1 MAWGGL
7 RLREEGGAHYAPGRL
22 EPPPEEAW
30 ARTDRLAWLTLAVL
44 GGLGLALSLGPAAV
58 PEALALS
65 FVPALV
71 LPRVAPHVIA
81 FCLGA
86 LVTGLSLHQNLER
99 RLTAA
104 AYEEGEAILAIT
116 AVQGWPPQSAYAEV
130 RAWRAGSPELRRV
143 RRVRLSLYAPLPL
156 REGAWWRMTLRL
168 RAPKGAQNPGR
179 PDPERTLFAQ
189 GVDAVGYP
197 KGPAWA
203 LARADPGPLAR
214 LRQHLQEALGPLRPE
229 ARAVFTALL
238 LGEASPPEALPWD
251 RLALLGVVHLFVVS
265 GFHLG
270 LVLVALR
277 VLTALL
283 TPGLA
288 GRWLVLPAS
297 LLLAAYG
304 VLTGA
309 GLPVQRAWLG
319 ALLLLMTL
327 GLGRGSR
334 PGRGLALAAL
344 ALGVTA
350 PEALLT
356 PGAALSFFAVLVLLW
371 PGGEGSG
378 LRGLLILQGRLSLAM
393 AALLATFFGWMP
405 AGGLVVNLFLG
416 PLLGALLLPLGFGL
430 LALVLLGFAP
440 ALVAL
445 QILGDGV
452 QALLAALAPP
462 LGRALPLA
470 PVAGP
475 PLVLAV
481 LLALVT
487 LTPGPLAVR
496 FSAALGVMALLWPA
510 PGLPSGAFRLTVF
523 DVGQGSAALVETAE
537 HRLLVDTG
545 PGWGQGGASA
555 FAAQVQPALRAL
567 GVSQLDGVLLTHGDR
582 DHAGGL
588 GAARAAFPG
597 ADLLGPGGAPCH
609 RGRRWRWDGV
619 DFAVLH
625 PEPNPRAGQGN
636 AQSCVLAISA
646 GARRVLLL
654 ADVPRFV
661 ERRLAGEL
669 LPQDLVLAAH
679 HGSQSSSAGVPV
691 KRTAPRFVIF
701 SAALPSPFG
710 HPHDAVVARW
720 RAEGARPVLTGAQGM
735 VRWDSRWPGGVA
747 CGRAGRWWQ
756 WRPSEGCGRP

>member
-7 RLREEGGAHYAPGRL
+7 RLREERGAHYAPGRF
-22 EPPPEEAW
+22 EPPPEEAS
-30 ARTDRLAWLTLAVL
+30 ARTDELARLTLAVL

-65 FVPALV
+65 LVPTV
-71 LPRVAPHVIA
+71 LRPRLAPYAAA
-81 FCLGA
+81 FCAGA
-86 LVTGLSLHQNLER
+86 LLTALSLHHNLEQ

-130 RAWRAGSPELRRV
+130 LAWRSGSPDLRRV
-143 RRVRLSLYAPLPL
+143 REVRLSLYAPLPL
-156 REGAWWRMTLRL
+156 REGARWRMTLRL
-168 RAPKGAQNPGR
+168 RAPKGAQNLGR
-179 PDPERTLFAQ
+179 PDPERTLFAR

-203 LARADPGPLAR
+203 LARADPGPPMR
-214 LRQHLQEALGPLRPE
+214 LRQQLQKALGPLRPE

-238 LGEASPPEALPWD
+238 LGAASPPEALPWD

-277 VLTALL
+277 ALFALL
-283 TPGLA
+283 SPGLP
-288 GRWLVLPAS
+288 GRWLGLPAG
-297 LLLAAYG
+297 LLLASYA

-319 ALLLLMTL
+319 ALLLLLAM

-344 ALGVTA
+344 ALGVSS
-350 PEALLT
+350 PEALLA

-378 LRGLLILQGRLSLAM
+378 LWGLLALQGRLSLAM
-393 AALLATFFGWMP
+393 GAVLAAFFGWMP
-405 AGGLVVNLFLG
+405 AWGMVVNLLLG

-440 ALVAL
+440 ALGAL
-445 QILGDGV
+445 QVLGDGV
-452 QALLAALAPP
+452 QGLLAFLAPV
-462 LGRALPLA
+462 LGRAAPLA
-470 PVAGP
+470 PVAGL
-475 PLVLAV
+475 PLVLAM
-481 LLALVT
+481 LLALLS
-487 LTPGPLAVR
+487 LTPVPPVLR
-496 FSAALGVMALLWPA
+496 LSAALGVAALLWPA
-510 PGLPSGAFRLTVF
+510 PGLPPGTFRLTVF

-545 PGWGQGGASA
+545 PAWGQSGASA
-555 FAAQVQPALRAL
+555 FAAQVRPALRAL
-567 GVSQLDGVLLTHGDR
+567 GVGKIDGVLLTHGDR

-588 GAARAAFPG
+588 NAAQALFPG
-597 ADLLGPGGAPCH
+597 AALLGPGGKPCH
-609 RGRRWRWDGV
+609 QGRRWRWDGV
-619 DFAVLH
+619 NFAVLH
-625 PEPNPRAGQGN
+625 PKPNPRAGQGN

-646 GARRVLLL
+646 GTRRVLLL

-669 LPQDLVLAAH
+669 PRQDLVLAAH
-679 HGSQSSSAGVPV
+679 HGSRGSSARVLV

-720 RAEGARPVLTGAQGM
+720 RGEGARPVHTGAQGM
-735 VRWDSRWPGGVA
+735 VRWDSRWPGRIR

-756 WRPSEGCGRP
+756 WRPAEGCGGS

>member
-1 MAWGGL
+1 MPRGAL
-7 RLREEGGAHYAPGRL
+7 SLHRRRLGPG
-22 EPPPEEAW
+22 PIGSPGS
-30 ARTDRLAWLTLAVL
+30 LAVL
-44 GGLGLALSLGPAAV
+44 GAGPGPEPGARCV
-58 PEALALS
+58 PGAIPSAPS
-65 FVPALV
+65 RAV
-71 LPRVAPHVIA
+71 LPRVAPHVLA

-197 KGPAWA
+197 KGPAG
-203 LARADPGPLAR
+203 PGPRRSRPCA
-214 LRQHLQEALGPLRPE
+214 AASAPAGGLGPLRPGW
-229 ARAVFTALL
+229 AVFTALF
-238 LGEASPPEALPWD
+238 GEASPPEALPWD

-283 TPGLA
+283 TPGWLDAGSCCRRASCLA
-288 GRWLVLPAS
+288 TACS
-297 LLLAAYG
+297 
-304 VLTGA
+304 GA

-350 PEALLT
+350 PEALLA

-416 PLLGALLLPLGFGL
+416 PLLGALLLPCLWA
-430 LALVLLGFAP
+430 LALVPQASPLRWRHSRFWKMGFRRSSHSSTTPWEGPAP
-440 ALVAL
+440 RAGEGLPSPACSALVS
-445 QILGDGV
+445 
-452 QALLAALAPP
+452 LAP
-462 LGRALPLA
+462 
-470 PVAGP
+470 GP
-475 PLVLAV
+475 P
-481 LLALVT
+481 
-487 LTPGPLAVR
+487 AVR
-496 FSAALGVMALLWPA
+496 FSAALGVKALLCPA

-588 GAARAAFPG
+588 GAARAAFPR
-597 ADLLGPGGAPCH
+597 ADLLGPGGAPCY

-619 DFAVLH
+619 DYAALH

-636 AQSCVLAISA
+636 AQSCVLAVNA
-646 GARRVLLL
+646 GARRALLL

-661 ERRLAGEL
+661 DAGAGEL
-669 LPQDLVLAAH
+669 LQD
-679 HGSQSSSAGVPV
+679 G
-691 KRTAPRFVIF
+691 
-701 SAALPSPFG
+701 
-710 HPHDAVVARW
+710 
-720 RAEGARPVLTGAQGM
+720 
-735 VRWDSRWPGGVA
+735 
-747 CGRAGRWWQ
+747 AGR
-756 WRPSEGCGRP
+756 PSRL

>member
-1 MAWGGL
+1 VAWGGL
-7 RLREEGGAHYAPGRL
+7 RLREERGAHYAPGRL

-30 ARTDRLAWLTLAVL
+30 ARTDGLAWPTLAVL
-44 GGLGLALSLGPAAV
+44 GGLGLALSLGPATV

-65 FVPALV
+65 LVPAL
-71 LPRVAPHVIA
+71 LRPRLAPYA
-81 FCLGA
+81 LALCAGA
-86 LVTGLSLHQNLER
+86 LLTALSLHHSLER
-99 RLTAA
+99 RLSAPS
-104 AYEEGEAILAIT
+104 YEEGEAIVAIT
-116 AVQGWPPQSAYAEV
+116 AVQGWPPQRAYAEV
-130 RAWRAGSPELRRV
+130 LAWRSGSPELRRV

-156 REGAWWRMTLRL
+156 REGAMWRLTLRL

-179 PDPERTLFAQ
+179 PDPERTLFAR

-214 LRQHLQEALGPLRPE
+214 VRQHLQDALGPLRPE

-238 LGEASPPEALPWD
+238 LGEASPPEALPWE

-277 VLTALL
+277 VLFALV
-283 TPGLA
+283 TPGLP
-288 GRWLVLPAS
+288 GRWLVLPAG
-297 LLLAAYG
+297 LLLASYAS
-304 VLTGA
+304 LTGL

-319 ALLLLMTL
+319 ALLLLMAL

-334 PGRGLALAAL
+334 PARGLALAAL
-344 ALGVTA
+344 ALGASA
-350 PEALLT
+350 PEALLA

-378 LRGLLILQGRLSLAM
+378 LWGLLALQGRLSLAM
-393 AALLATFFGWMP
+393 AGLLAAFFGWMP
-405 AGGLVVNLFLG
+405 ALGLVVNLFLG
-416 PLLGALLLPLGFGL
+416 PLLGALLVPVGFGL
-430 LALVLLGFAP
+430 LVLVLLDFAP
-440 ALVAL
+440 ALGAL
-445 QILGDGV
+445 QVLGDGV
-452 QALLAALAPP
+452 QGLLAFLAPP
-462 LGRALPLA
+462 LGRAAPLA
-470 PVAGP
+470 PVAGF

-487 LTPGPLAVR
+487 LTPGPPAVR

-510 PGLPSGAFRLTVF
+510 PGLPPGTFRLTVF

-545 PGWGQGGASA
+545 PAWSVAGASA
-555 FAAQVQPALRAL
+555 FAAQVKPALRAL

-588 GAARAAFPG
+588 PAAQALFPG
-597 ADLLGPGGAPCH
+597 ATLLGPGGGPCH
-609 RGRRWRWDGV
+609 RGRRWRWDRV

-661 ERRLAGEL
+661 ERRLAGAL
-669 LPQDLVLAAH
+669 PPQDLVLAAH
-679 HGSQSSSAGVPV
+679 HGSQGSSARVLV

-720 RAEGARPVLTGAQGM
+720 RREGARPVQTGVQGM
-735 VRWDSRWPGGVA
+735 VRWDSRWPGRVA
-747 CGRAGRWWQ
+747 CARAGRWWQ
-756 WRPSEGCGRP
+756 WRPSGGCGDP